1 MKEKFNNLVKITKR
15 LRSKDGC
22 PWDKEQTFE
31 SLRSHLIE
39 ESYEV
44 ISAIN
49 EKDYINLNEELGD
62 ILLQILLI
70 SNIAEEENI
79 FTIEQVIEKL
89 SEKLIRRHPHVFGDR
104 TAKNSDDAKK
114 IWEEQKNRES
124 NQTKSPRSKS
134 FPSLIRAVEISKYYS
149 KVSNLDWESSSDLLQ
164 VLDDEKNELQAVLKK
179 GNEKEI
185 EEELGDVLFTIAN
198 LCRKENINPE
208 IALNESSDKFVKR
221 ADVFLKLRSELPDLS
236 EDELWDKAKS
246 ITKKSSK

>member
-89 SEKLIRRHPHVFGDR
+89 SEKLIYQCYQSVI
-104 TAKNSDDAKK
+104 K
-114 IWEEQKNRES
+114 
-124 NQTKSPRSKS
+124 
-134 FPSLIRAVEISKYYS
+134 
-149 KVSNLDWESSSDLLQ
+149 
-164 VLDDEKNELQAVLKK
+164 
-179 GNEKEI
+179 
-185 EEELGDVLFTIAN
+185 
-198 LCRKENINPE
+198 
-208 IALNESSDKFVKR
+208 
-221 ADVFLKLRSELPDLS
+221 
-236 EDELWDKAKS
+236 
-246 ITKKSSK
+246 

>member
-79 FTIEQVIEKL
+79 RFIL
-89 SEKLIRRHPHVFGDR
+89 
-104 TAKNSDDAKK
+104 
-114 IWEEQKNRES
+114 
-124 NQTKSPRSKS
+124 
-134 FPSLIRAVEISKYYS
+134 YCY
-149 KVSNLDWESSSDLLQ
+149 
-164 VLDDEKNELQAVLKK
+164 
-179 GNEKEI
+179 
-185 EEELGDVLFTIAN
+185 
-198 LCRKENINPE
+198 
-208 IALNESSDKFVKR
+208 
-221 ADVFLKLRSELPDLS
+221 
-236 EDELWDKAKS
+236 
-246 ITKKSSK
+246 